1 MGNGVGNGGGGG
13 GGGGPTNGGVNDH
26 NNRLTLRSD
35 PHDPHN
41 DLRHSH
47 VHGHA
52 THLSGQVVGYDTSKT
67 SASVSAFTPIQS
79 GMLPLTA
86 AATGQ
91 LGMGGGPV
99 PTSRSYFPY
108 DPMAFSK
115 GPPQLGMSMTSM
127 EMKSANTFNNQ
138 LISLHQIKNYA
149 HHPNLGACG
158 SVADHFG
165 LGKDKGQ

>member
-1 MGNGVGNGGGGG
+1 MG
-13 GGGGPTNGGVNDH
+13 
-26 NNRLTLRSD
+26 
-35 PHDPHN
+35 
-41 DLRHSH
+41 

-67 SASVSAFTPIQS
+67 SASAFTPIQS

-99 PTSRSYFPY
+99 PSSRSYFPL
-108 DPMAFSK
+108 AFSK
-115 GPPQLGMSMTSM
+115 GPPQLGMSMTPM
-127 EMKSANTFNNQ
+127 EMKSANAFNNQ